1 MTRDEIIEV
10 LKNGLSQIFKDA
22 VITISVNRK
31 NNNTRAL
38 GVTIHYTGTE
48 FNVAPIIPIDGVV
61 NGIQQ
66 HQWTLEEGV
75 HMIADAYEANKAEVH
90 ISISRDMILSSLIYA
105 PVNYEMNIDE
115 LELIP
120 YRRFLDLA
128 ITYRFMVSEDNMYT
142 SGSILVTEDLMEHF
156 DISFD
161 ELEMTAKMHMKEEQ
175 VREID
180 LFSLAGE
187 EPLPDIFA
195 PKVLTYEKIDFGARV
210 MLNKRYLSK
219 YKTDLYIIPSSVN
232 EVIIFADT
240 LDYNYIT
247 ETIRNMNENFV
258 DPWEVLSNNLYFY
271 DYRKNCIV
279 IVED

>member
-38 GVTIHYTGTE
+38 GVTIHYTGSE
-48 FNVAPIIPIDGVV
+48 FNVSPIIPIDGIVSS
-61 NGIQQ
+61 IQH
-66 HQWTLEEGV
+66 HQMTLEEGV
-75 HMIADAYEANKAEVH
+75 YMVADAYEANKAEVH
-90 ISISRDMILSSLIYA
+90 ISIDRDMILNGLIYA
-105 PVNYEMNIDE
+105 PVNYEMNVDE

-128 ITYRFMVSEDNMYT
+128 ITYRFIIAENGMVAA
-142 SGSILVTEDLMEHF
+142 GSILVTEEMMKKF

-161 ELEMTAKMHMKEEQ
+161 ELEMTAKMHMKEEP

-180 LFSLAGE
+180 LFTLSGLD
-187 EPLPDIFA
+187 PLPDTFP
-195 PKVLTYEKIDFGARV
+195 PKILTYERVDFGART
-210 MLNKRYLSK
+210 MLNKRYLSR

-232 EVIIFADT
+232 EIIIFADT
-240 LDYNYIT
+240 IDYSYIK
-247 ETIRNMNENFV
+247 EVIHNSNKVFV
-258 DPWEVLSNNLYFY
+258 DPWDVLSDNLYFY

>member
-1 MTRDEIIEV
+1 
-10 LKNGLSQIFKDA
+10 
-22 VITISVNRK
+22 
-31 NNNTRAL
+31 
-38 GVTIHYTGTE
+38 
-48 FNVAPIIPIDGVV
+48 
-61 NGIQQ
+61 
-66 HQWTLEEGV
+66 
-75 HMIADAYEANKAEVH
+75 
-90 ISISRDMILSSLIYA
+90 
-105 PVNYEMNIDE
+105 
-115 LELIP
+115 
-120 YRRFLDLA
+120 
-128 ITYRFMVSEDNMYT
+128 MVSEDNMYT